1 MIRYILVLLY
11 LNTAVSSCGQT
22 PEEMDNKV
30 RGLWGDLYKEVKYRD
45 ERINYHAQI
54 FIGACNYEILIND
67 FPITKYFG
75 PANGATSGS
84 YPINPAILKSG
95 VQNWKI
101 RVYPIHNREWI
112 NGNPYDISRPSI
124 EEGARVE
131 LRIEALRF
139 KENGDVDVLDKE
151 VLNFKAAVVRSE
163 KNGSNVFADAGKP
176 YVEYSGTFI
185 AKVPYELK
193 GWSESVDLSKEKI
206 EKLTEEVEGVYNK
219 YRNWMQN
226 RQLDKIAESKLN
238 AEKEGAQ
245 AEYYTKEVNEE
256 YINSF
261 IKMAGRSGINM
272 FPIEKSKLKFYG
284 NGRVI
289 AMGRADL
296 LSYPSLIGIYKEDN
310 REKTTWLYIYF
321 HRPYPG
327 APLEVIR

>member
-1 MIRYILVLLY
+1 MNRVLILIMSFITL
-11 LNTAVSSCGQT
+11 SSCGQT
-22 PEEMDNKV
+22 PEEMDSKV
-30 RGLWGDLYKEVKYRD
+30 KEIFKDLYKDVKYRD

-54 FIGACNYEILIND
+54 FIDACNYEVLIND

-75 PANGATSGS
+75 PANGASSGNH
-84 YPINPAILKSG
+84 YINQTILKSG
-95 VQNWKI
+95 VQTWKI
-101 RVYPIHNREWI
+101 RVYPIHDAEWI
-112 NGNPYDISRPSI
+112 DGKPYDISRALI

-131 LRIEALRF
+131 LSIEALRF
-139 KENGDVDVLDKE
+139 RDEGGVDILDNE
-151 VLNFKAAVVRSE
+151 VFAFSAPLVKSE

-185 AKVPYELK
+185 VKVPYDLK

-206 EKLTEEVEGVYNK
+206 ENLTEEVEGVYNK

-238 AEKEGAQ
+238 AEKERAQ
-245 AEYYTKEVNEE
+245 ALYYSKKLNEQ
-256 YINSF
+256 YIESF
-261 IKMAGRSGINM
+261 IEGVGQIGIQM
-272 FPIEKSKLKFYG
+272 LPIEKSKIKFYG

-289 AMGRADL
+289 ALERTDVL
-296 LSYPSLIGIYKEDN
+296 ELPSLVGEYEEN
-310 REKTTWLYIYF
+310 GRMRMRYLYIYF